1 MRVVAWAL
9 TRFVSFGSVRL
20 IDFLKGGPKPTMHK
34 FIRELRRREVFRTA
48 GLYVGICWIIIEVS
62 SVLLPTFEAPEWAMR
77 AIIIAAVVGF
87 PVMLVLAW
95 VYDLSASGIEVQA
108 DATDTV
114 VPPVGSRK
122 MDFIVIGVLSVA
134 LVLSLYM
141 NITGGPEG
149 LVEIPPTS
157 VLIADFDNQTGDPLF
172 EGSLEQALN
181 IGIEGASFI
190 TAFSRA
196 SARELIETISPGTP
210 LNAEGARLVAVREG
224 IKLVMAGSITESG
237 GGYRLRATVVRPDDG
252 EVLSEAS
259 VSAKG
264 KLEVLSAVSLLA
276 DEVRQDLGDTSGD
289 EEGSLDEE
297 TFTATSLEAMKNYT
311 TAQDLM
317 ISGQYEDS
325 LSYYEA
331 AVDEDPN
338 FGRALS
344 GWALSQYYLG
354 RQDEAARLWEQALS
368 KSANMTPRE
377 RYRTQGLFFIAVQG
391 NFAKAVESF
400 ETLVEK
406 YPADSAGLNNLA
418 VAYFSTLDFEKAQET
433 GRKALEIYPTNK
445 TSLSNFA
452 LYAMYAGDFEA
463 ANARSRELLE
473 LDSGH
478 YMAWLPL
485 AIGALAANDVE
496 QARLAYKSMSE
507 QGARGAS
514 LAKLGLA
521 DIALYRGQFSEA
533 VDFLR
538 SGIADDKESDNREG
552 IATKTIAL
560 AQALADQGE
569 PDASRQAIQD
579 ALAVRGG
586 LSRQVP
592 AALLYLQLGDTEAA
606 AAIAAELGEQ
616 LQPQDR
622 AYANMILG
630 VINSQAGR
638 HVAALEKLQEAVA
651 LSDFWLVRFYL
662 GQAYLAAGA
671 AVEANDEFMLCGQR
685 KGEASAIFLN
695 DVPTWRYTA
704 TLPYW
709 LGRAQ
714 EVIGMSHAA
723 ADNYRQ
729 FLDNYKGDT
738 PLVEDA
744 DKRVP

>member
-1 MRVVAWAL
+1 MR
-9 TRFVSFGSVRL
+9 R
-20 IDFLKGGPKPTMHK
+20 

-48 GLYVGICWIIIEVS
+48 GLYVGVCWIIIEVS

-77 AIIIAAVVGF
+77 AIIIAAFVGF
-87 PVMLVLAW
+87 PIMLVLAW
-95 VYDLSASGIEVQA
+95 VYDLSDTGVHVQA
-108 DATDTV
+108 DPTDTI
-114 VPPVGSRK
+114 VPPLGSRK

-134 LVLSLYM
+134 LVLSIYM
-141 NITGGPEG
+141 NVTGRPGE
-149 LVEIPPTS
+149 VDEIPPTS

-190 TAFSRA
+190 TAYSRP
-196 SARELIETISPGTP
+196 SARKLIETISPGTP
-210 LNAEGARLVAVREG
+210 LNADGARLVAVREG
-224 IKLVMAGSITESG
+224 IKLVMSGSISENNG
-237 GGYRLRATVVRPDDG
+237 AYRLSAAVVRPDDG

-259 VSAKG
+259 VSAKN

-276 DEVRQDLGDTSGD
+276 DEVREDLGDTST
-289 EEGSLDEE
+289 EEEVVLTGE

-317 ISGQYEDS
+317 IAGHYEES
-325 LSYYEA
+325 LPYYEA
-331 AVDEDPN
+331 AVADDPN
-338 FGRALS
+338 FGRAMS

-377 RYRTQGLFFIAVQG
+377 RYRTQGLYFIAVQG
-391 NFAKAVESF
+391 NYAKAVESF
-400 ETLVEK
+400 ATLVER

-418 VAYFSTLDFEKAQET
+418 VAYFSTLDFDKAQET
-433 GRKALEIYPTNK
+433 GRKALEIYPNNE
-445 TSLSNFA
+445 TSLSNYA
-452 LYAMYAGDFEA
+452 LYAMYAGDFES
-463 ANARSRELLE
+463 ANERARELLE
-473 LDSGH
+473 LDSNH

-485 AIGALAANDVE
+485 AVGALAAGDVE
-496 QARLAYKSMSE
+496 QATLNYESM
-507 QGARGAS
+507 GKLGVRGAS
-514 LAKLGLA
+514 LANLGLA
-521 DIALYRGQFSEA
+521 DIALYRGKFSEA
-533 VDFLR
+533 ADLLQ
-538 SGIADDKESDNREG
+538 SGIEADTESDNREG

-560 AQALADQGE
+560 AQAHADLGDA
-569 PDASRQAIQD
+569 DASRQAIQD

-592 AALLYLQLGDTEAA
+592 AALLYLQLGDVEAA
-606 AAIAAELGEQ
+606 TEIASELGEQ
-616 LQPQDR
+616 LQPQSR

-630 VINSQAGR
+630 IIESQAGR
-638 HVAALEKLQEAVA
+638 HVTALEKMQEAVE

-695 DVPTWRYTA
+695 DQPTWRYMA

-714 EVIGMSHAA
+714 EAIGMSHSA

-729 FLDNYKGDT
+729 FLDSYQGGT

-744 DKRVP
+744 AARSP